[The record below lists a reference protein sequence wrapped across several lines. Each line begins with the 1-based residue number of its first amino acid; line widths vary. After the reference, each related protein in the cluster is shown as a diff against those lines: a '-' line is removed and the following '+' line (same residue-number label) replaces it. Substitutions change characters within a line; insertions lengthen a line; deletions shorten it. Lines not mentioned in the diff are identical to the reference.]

1 MSDRSSIGLDLS
13 CPRKEKKKQNSR
25 IRDPNSPRHR
35 RGDPFGGF
43 SRRMN
48 WISAGGSHARAEAS
62 GPWGLFGGCRY
73 RPDTIGA
80 GGHATDPSIK
90 RREAL
95 LPSGQAVPT
104 PVGGDH
110 CAVLARMEYRTEPN
124 QSTAACLPVIV
135 PGYGSESRGS
145 RMITEPHRP
154 ATVRSM

>member
-1 MSDRSSIGLDLS
+1 MGNYLGAAATGRTRSVPVAMPLTH
-13 CPRKEKKKQNSR
+13 P
-25 IRDPNSPRHR
+25 
-35 RGDPFGGF
+35 
-43 SRRMN
+43 
-48 WISAGGSHARAEAS
+48 
-62 GPWGLFGGCRY
+62 
-73 RPDTIGA
+73 
-80 GGHATDPSIK
+80 IK